1 MFKKKTKK
9 EEAPRPILEKVEVN
23 EVKKANGVR
32 VIVSS
37 NGQLKIQQQVEF
49 QLS

>member
-1 MFKKKTKK
+1 MSKKNTKK

-32 VIVSS
+32 VIVSI
-37 NGQLKIQQQVEF
+37 NG
-49 QLS
+49 

>member
-1 MFKKKTKK
+1 MFKKKTNK

-37 NGQLKIQQQVEF
+37 NG
-49 QLS
+49 